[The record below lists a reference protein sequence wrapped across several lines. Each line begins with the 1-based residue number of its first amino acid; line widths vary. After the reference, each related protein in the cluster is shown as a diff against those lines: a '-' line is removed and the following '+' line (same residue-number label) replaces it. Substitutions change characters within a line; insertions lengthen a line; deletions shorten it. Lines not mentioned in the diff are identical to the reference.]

1 MYICVWVC
9 VHLKEIPI
17 DSGGKSLVKPQ
28 KLLSCTATQPG
39 SWWERWGELSWL
51 GYESIPISTIF
62 RGMNIHLPAILMFT
76 RGTRFWPTATS
87 LVMNTGDWIIMMIN
101 WIEFDSHE
109 VHEDWLILKIMEY
122 NIVTRNGDWLTG
134 AKRTE
139 WMGMGVA
146 GIMKLIVLVDHSLI
160 PYV

>member
-1 MYICVWVC
+1 MVIELWW
-9 VHLKEIPI
+9 LI
-17 DSGGKSLVKPQ
+17 DSHGDEMILFKILDE
-28 KLLSCTATQPG
+28 
-39 SWWERWGELSWL
+39 SWCL
-51 GYESIPISTIF
+51 
-62 RGMNIHLPAILMFT
+62 
-76 RGTRFWPTATS
+76 
-87 LVMNTGDWIIMMIN
+87 
-101 WIEFDSHE
+101 IEFDSHE
-109 VHEDWLILKIMEY
+109 VHEDWLKLKIMEY